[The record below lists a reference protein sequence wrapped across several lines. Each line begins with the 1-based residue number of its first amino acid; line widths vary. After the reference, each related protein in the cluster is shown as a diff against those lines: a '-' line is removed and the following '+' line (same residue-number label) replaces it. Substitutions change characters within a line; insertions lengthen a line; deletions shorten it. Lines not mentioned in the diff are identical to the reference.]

1 MIRRMTRR
9 RFLRSGLGGLAACLA
24 APARARAALRDRFLI
39 VNADD
44 FGLSA
49 EIDGGIF
56 EAHDSGIVTSA
67 SLLVDAPGAE
77 AAVHEARKR
86 PRLGQGIHVAFDSRG
101 TWLFDVH
108 DLAAVE
114 RELERQLQA
123 FVRLTG
129 GPPDHI
135 DSHHHV
141 HRLFNVAYRFLEA
154 GRRYHVPVRGFS
166 DVAYVAGF
174 YGQPEFGKTVMS
186 RISVENLLALLQTV
200 RPGVSELSCHPG
212 HLESRPD
219 AFYNRERVAELAT
232 LTDERI
238 RDAISAAGIRLVNY
252 RDYQRLRSG

>member
-1 MIRRMTRR
+1 MTRR
-9 RFLRSGLGGLAACLA
+9 GFLRSGLGGLAATLA
-24 APARARAALRDRFLI
+24 APALTRAALRDRFLI

-44 FGLSA
+44 LGLSA
-49 EIDGGIF
+49 EIDAGIF
-56 EAHDSGIVTSA
+56 EAHDHGIVTSA
-67 SLLVDAPGAE
+67 SLLVDAPDAE
-77 AAVHEARKR
+77 AAVREVRKR
-86 PRLGQGIHVAFDSRG
+86 PKFGVGIHVAFDSRG

-108 DLAAVE
+108 DLAMVE
-114 RELERQLQA
+114 RELERQIQA

-135 DSHHHV
+135 NSHHHV
-141 HRLFNVAYRFLEA
+141 HRQFNVAYLFLEA

-166 DVAYVAGF
+166 DVLYVAGF
-174 YGQPEFGKTVMS
+174 YGQPQYGKTMMS
-186 RISVENLLALLQTV
+186 RVSVENLLALLQIV

-238 RDAISAAGIRLVNY
+238 RDAIAAAGIRLINF
-252 RDYQRLRSG
+252 RDYQHLSSG

>member
-9 RFLRSGLGGLAACLA
+9 RFLANLAAVLA
-24 APARARAALRDRFLI
+24 APALARAAARERFLI

-44 FGLSA
+44 LGLSA
-49 EIDGGIF
+49 EVDAGIF
-56 EAHDSGIVTSA
+56 EAHDHGIVTSA
-67 SLLVDAPGAE
+67 SLLVDAPDAE
-77 AAVHEARKR
+77 AAVREVRRR
-86 PRLGQGIHVAFDSRG
+86 PRLGLGIHVAFDSRG

-108 DLAAVE
+108 DLAIAG
-114 RELERQLQA
+114 RELDRQLQA

-141 HRLFNVAYRFLEA
+141 HRLFNVAYLFLEA
-154 GRRYHVPVRGFS
+154 GRRYRVPVRGLS
-166 DVAYVAGF
+166 DVVYVPGF
-174 YGQPEFGKTVMS
+174 YGQPEYGKTVMS
-186 RISVENLLALLQTV
+186 KISVDNLLALLQTV
-200 RPGVSELSCHPG
+200 PAGVSELSCHPG

-219 AFYNRERVAELAT
+219 AFYNRERLAEVGT

-238 RDAISAAGIRLVNY
+238 RDAIAAAGIRLVNF